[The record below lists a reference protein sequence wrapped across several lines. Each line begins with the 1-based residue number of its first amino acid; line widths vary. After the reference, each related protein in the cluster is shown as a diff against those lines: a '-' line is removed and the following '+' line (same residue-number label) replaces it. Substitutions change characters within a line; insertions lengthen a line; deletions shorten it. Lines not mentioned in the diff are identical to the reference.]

1 MTDQPT
7 PAPSERLIVA
17 LDFPSA
23 VQADQLV
30 DKLHGLV
37 SFYKVGLELYTVI
50 GPDYIHS
57 LLDRGNKVF
66 LDLKFYDIGET
77 VRRAT
82 RQAARLGATFLTVHE
97 AGRTVSAAT
106 LGCAGTDLKILAITV
121 LTSMGPEDI
130 AEMGLRGSVEELALQ
145 RAEHAIA
152 QGCHGVVA
160 SGFEAR
166 AIRRMAGPGPII
178 VTPGIRPAG
187 TSEDDQKRA
196 TSPAAAIKA
205 GADYLVV
212 GRPIRDAK
220 DPAAVASS
228 IIQEISTGLAG
239 R

>member
-1 MTDQPT
+1 MSDLSSL
-7 PAPSERLIVA
+7 AASDRLIVA

-30 DKLHGLV
+30 DKLQGVV

-50 GPDYIHS
+50 GPDYIRS
-57 LLDRGNKVF
+57 LLDRGNNVF

-97 AGRTVSAAT
+97 AGRTVSAAAM
-106 LGCAGTDLKILAITV
+106 GCAGSNLKILAITV
-121 LTSMGPEDI
+121 LTSMGAEDL
-130 AEMGLRGSVEELALQ
+130 AEMGLRGSVEDLAIQ

-187 TSEDDQKRA
+187 VSEDDQKRA
-196 TSPAAAIKA
+196 TTPAAAIKA

-220 DPAAVASS
+220 DPTAVAIS
-228 IIQEISTGLAG
+228 IIEEIKSGMAVP
-239 R
+239 

>member
-1 MTDQPT
+1 MTDPHNPT
-7 PAPSERLIVA
+7 PGERLIVA

-23 VQADQLV
+23 VQADMLV
-30 DKLHGLV
+30 EKLQGVV
-37 SFYKVGLELYTVI
+37 SFYKVGLELYTSI
-50 GPDYIHS
+50 GPDYIRS
-57 LLDRGNKVF
+57 LLDRGNQVF

-82 RQAARLGATFLTVHE
+82 RTAARLGATFLTVHE
-97 AGRTVSAAT
+97 AGRTISAAT
-106 LGCAGTDLKILAITV
+106 LGCAGTNLKILAVTV
-121 LTSMGPEDI
+121 LTSMGAEDI
-130 AEMGLRGSVEELALQ
+130 AEMGLRGTVEELALA

-196 TSPAAAIKA
+196 TTPASAIKA

-220 DPAAVASS
+220 DPAAVAGS
-228 IIQEISTGLAG
+228 IITEIEQGLAA